1 MTLSQSALSD
11 LLDAIRAG
19 GSVDV
24 MREAMTFVLRE
35 LIELEAA
42 QTIGAGRYERTDE
55 RTIHR
60 NGSAAAC

>member
-24 MREAMTFVLRE
+24 MREAMTFVLQV
-35 LIELEAA
+35 LIELEHGEA
-42 QTIGAGRYERTDE
+42 
-55 RTIHR
+55 
-60 NGSAAAC
+60 SAAVEQARAEQEVATQRVA